1 MYIFFATAPRKV
13 QVILLKVFPSGS
25 EKLGATPLGV
35 KYIWI
40 FITIIYRRRWA
51 SSFSGRKAI
60 NFGRKWPVL
69 FFHSVR
75 TLVRRPIS
83 PWSIY
88 CKIWLYFTDK
98 YEFTDILIVFQSSK
112 LLIVVVI
119 LSLRL
124 SIQVIFFS
132 YIDVDRLWLHVSYI
146 GYWQILNIIILQWY
160 KTKETFCMDWC
171 EYLKKML
178 NYKVINI
185 MFN

>member
-98 YEFTDILIVFQSSK
+98 YEFTDILIVFQSSTTYCCDNFVFTFIHISDFFFIYWCRQTLITCIIYRVLTNFK
-112 LLIVVVI
+112 YYYFTMVQDKRNLLHGLVWV
-119 LSLRL
+119 
-124 SIQVIFFS
+124 
-132 YIDVDRLWLHVSYI
+132 
-146 GYWQILNIIILQWY
+146 
-160 KTKETFCMDWC
+160 
-171 EYLKKML
+171 LKKNVKL
-178 NYKVINI
+178 
-185 MFN
+185 